1 MTIDSIIK
9 TFNKHQFEMFNILNR
24 ENKYQF
30 RVPTGVGKGYVMIG
44 HILNSIIN
52 TEQSVF
58 TIASHRLSLNN
69 QHLRDLIDQVIEL
82 DLIGKVKFLT
92 VGSGVLNVDKLFQDD
107 YELAKKFN
115 TKLFDLNF
123 GKPMKEH
130 ITHNNTFQDSMV
142 KAEINKIVDKNK
154 KEGIKTIII
163 VTYNSLDKLSK
174 LDIDVAYMDEAH
186 ILASN
191 KEDAEFR
198 KSYESIKPKKSFF
211 FSATPKDMQAELLT
225 EDESSDIFLMNNEE
239 IFGKSY
245 EVSFKESVLSGY
257 ITEPVIHVAYP
268 KELTDGSNYDSIEN
282 KSKFINDTFKA
293 HEVWLK
299 ESSSAP
305 DEIEAKMLVRCE
317 SVPVMWEMYHR
328 LSGLVD
334 KDVIVCAGASYGG
347 SEANHVIGGDWERN
361 RDEFIKK
368 LQRVPGNKK
377 MIILNFDIF
386 SEGLNLSGLTGVMF
400 LQGKMPSIPKVV
412 QNVGRTT
419 RLHPIDRMRFRNG
432 EISVGGEGWIKPNC
446 AVIIPYWDGKTG
458 MVKNILADVIRKL
471 RGEFGWSP
479 NLVLS
484 VGDDLGK
491 SDGLNDLEGLNEL
504 EKKER
509 KWKLIGEIQHDIEE
523 LEKAEMDAEE
533 KERINNMDQI
543 EWLNYLS
550 NNK

>member
-9 TFNKHQFEMFNILNR
+9 TFNKHQLEMFNILNK

-69 QHLRDLIDQVIEL
+69 QHLRDLIDKVIEL

-92 VGSGVLNVDKLFQDD
+92 VGSQVLNIDKLFQDD

-142 KAEINKIVDKNK
+142 KAEINKIISKNQK
-154 KEGIKTIII
+154 SDIKTIVI

-191 KEDAEFR
+191 KEESEFR
-198 KSYESIKPKKSFF
+198 KSYESITPKKSFF
-211 FSATPKDMQAELLT
+211 FSATPKDMQEELLT
-225 EDESSDIFLMNNEE
+225 EDGTSDIFLMNNVE
-239 IFGKSY
+239 IFGEAY
-245 EVSFKESVLSGY
+245 EVSFKESVQSGY

-282 KSKFINDTFKA
+282 KSKFVNDTFKA
-293 HEVWLK
+293 HEKWLK
-299 ESSSAP
+299 ELSSAP
-305 DEIEAKMLVRCE
+305 DEIGAKMLVRCE
-317 SVPVMWEMYHR
+317 SVPVMWEMYH
-328 LSGLVD
+328 LISALVD
-334 KDVIVCAGASYGG
+334 SDVIVCAGASYGG
-347 SEANHVIGGDWERN
+347 SEANHVIGGDWEKN

-368 LQRVPGNKK
+368 IQSVKSNKR

-386 SEGLNLSGLTGVMF
+386 SEGLNVSGITGVMF

-419 RLHPIDRMRFRNG
+419 RLHLIDRDRFRKG
-432 EISVGGEGWIKPNC
+432 EISVGGTGWIKPNC
-446 AVIIPYWDGKTG
+446 AVIIPYWDAKTG
-458 MVKNILADVIRKL
+458 MVKKILADVIRKL
-471 RGEFGWSP
+471 KNEFGYSP
-479 NLVLS
+479 VLNLS

-504 EKKER
+504 DKKEK
-509 KWKLIGEIQHDIEE
+509 KWKLIAEIEHDIEK
-523 LEKAEMDAEE
+523 LEKADIDAEE

-543 EWLNYLS
+543 EWINYLS